1 MNYFNAINTAN
12 IQEAFKEVS
21 DKFNDI
27 HEVEKELIREVRSN
41 PRYGTDLI
49 RALTLDEN
57 GNFNIPLIDPS
68 QTLRIQALLN
78 SILKNRVTKQK
89 INGGALIQASPF
101 GLDES
106 KQPKIVYNEDG
117 SIKYFEA
124 YLPCP
129 TEELYNAL
137 NYFLL
142 LHYFQFLLIY
152 YFSIYH
158 SY

>member
-1 MNYFNAINTAN
+1 MNPNRDPNFKLKYKDREFTQEEWMNYFNAINTAN

-89 INGGALIQASPF
+89 IN
-101 GLDES
+101 
-106 KQPKIVYNEDG
+106 
-117 SIKYFEA
+117 
-124 YLPCP
+124 
-129 TEELYNAL
+129 
-137 NYFLL
+137 
-142 LHYFQFLLIY
+142 
-152 YFSIYH
+152 
-158 SY
+158 